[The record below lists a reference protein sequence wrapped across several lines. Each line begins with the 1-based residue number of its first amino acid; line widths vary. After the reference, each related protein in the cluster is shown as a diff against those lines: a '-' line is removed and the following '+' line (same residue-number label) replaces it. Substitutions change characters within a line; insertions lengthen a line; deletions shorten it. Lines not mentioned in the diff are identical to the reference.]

1 MYRFFG
7 KCLRTPFLRKNK
19 RQRGRKVAQ
28 ARRVR
33 PCLETLEDR
42 LVPSGNNW
50 SQYNFDAAGTR
61 NNTAEHILSPGNVGN
76 LQVQWEFPTQGVVA
90 GTPAVV
96 GDTVYAGDTMGN
108 FYAVSR
114 SGQLLWQT
122 KVNGPITDSALVTDD
137 VVIFGTQGNFAS
149 DTPGAIYGLDAN
161 TGKVLWKT
169 TPQPNDPLSQIW
181 GSATLVGH
189 NVAIGVASGDE
200 IVSPQPPPTSRGS
213 LVLLDPHNGNIIWQT
228 FTISDADFKAGATG
242 AAIWSTPAYD
252 SKLGLIYAGT
262 GNNYSTPTTNTSD
275 AMMAFDVKTG
285 AIVWVNQRTPNDNWD
300 FHFNSSAPDFDFGD
314 SPHLYTLSNG
324 ETVVGSG
331 QKSGFFWVFDAKTG
345 AVVNIQADGKQGLD
359 VVPGSTLGGLFAT
372 AAVDPKA
379 GVVYANA
386 RVPTNGNNPFPAT
399 GELAALSG
407 DGTKVL
413 WTVATPSADQSGV
426 ALANGVLYFEDTGGT
441 LFAVD
446 ASTGKVLAQLFTGGE
461 DSGPSVSGGQV
472 FVGQGEIFGHGFNSP
487 GGILALGLSK
497 TQHNAY
503 AQTNLISDGAVP
515 AQVTDANLKNPWG
528 VAESTTGPFWVSD
541 QGTNYAT
548 IYSVTSAG
556 AQTAPFKVS
565 IPPTGTGFPGPTGQV
580 FNPTQSFVMA
590 DGSPALFIFA
600 DLNGSIYAW
609 NGGAGPAAK
618 VEWTTPGAV
627 YTGLA
632 IGSNA
637 QGNFLYAVDAVSGTI
652 HVFNSNFYPVTLGT
666 NGFGKFTD
674 PLLPSDLKL
683 VPFNVQNIDGLLYV
697 TYAPAGHTA
706 QTGATPGQGAV
717 AIFDTSGNFI
727 RQLAI
732 GGPLASPWGITLAPL
747 TFGKFG
753 GDLLVGNFAFNYS
766 SINAFDPVT
775 GKFLGTLSDASG
787 KPITN
792 SGLWALRFGNGG
804 LGGDP
809 NTLYFTA
816 GINGEKDGLFG
827 SIQAL
832 PPQSDHDGNDDHD
845 DGHDHHHVALSMSS
859 ATMPTATTPSANDSL
874 KQLVDTIFLDFN
886 AALMSLEAKLTAMDP
901 QLSGFFQLLNGSLG
915 ALEADVL
922 RML

>member
-1 MYRFFG
+1 MYRYFE
-7 KCLRTPFLRKNK
+7 KCLRTPLLRKEK
-19 RQRGRKVAQ
+19 SQ
-28 ARRVR
+28 RRVR

-42 LVPSGNNW
+42 LVPSGSNW
-50 SQYNFDAAGTR
+50 SMYNFDAAGTR
-61 NNTAEHILSPGNVGN
+61 DNTAEHILSPSNAGN

-96 GDTVYAGDTMGN
+96 GNTVYAGDTMGN

-114 SGQLLWQT
+114 NGQLLWQT
-122 KVNGPITDSALVTDD
+122 KVNGPISDSALVVDD
-137 VVIFGTQGNFAS
+137 VVIFGTQGNFAA
-149 DTPGAIYGLDAN
+149 DTPGSIYGLDAH
-161 TGKVLWKT
+161 TGKVLWQT

-181 GSATLVGH
+181 GSATKVGD
-189 NVAIGVASGDE
+189 NVAIGVATGDE

-228 FTISDADFKAGATG
+228 YTISDADFKAGATG

-252 SKLGLIYAGT
+252 PKLGLIYAGT
-262 GNNYSTPTTNTSD
+262 GNNYSNPTTNTSD
-275 AMMAFDVKTG
+275 AMMAFNAKTG

-300 FHFNSSAPDFDFGD
+300 AHFNSSAPDSDFGD

-331 QKSGFFWVFDAKTG
+331 QKNGFYWVFDAKTG
-345 AVVNIQADGKQGLD
+345 DVVNIQADGKQGLD

-379 GVVYANA
+379 DVVYANA
-386 RVPTNGNNPFPAT
+386 RVPVTPGQAFPAT

-413 WTVATPSADQSGV
+413 WTVPTPSADQSGV

-446 ASTGKVLAQLFTGGE
+446 ASTGKVLTQLFTGGE

-497 TQHNAY
+497 PQENAFS
-503 AQTNLISDGAVP
+503 QTNLVSDGAVP
-515 AQVTDANLKNPWG
+515 AAVTDPYLKNPWG
-528 VAESTTGPFWVSD
+528 VAESTSGPFWVSD

-556 AQTAPFKVS
+556 VHAAPFRVL

-580 FNPTQSFVMA
+580 FNPTQSFVMS

-609 NGGAGPAAK
+609 NGGAGSAAQ
-618 VEWTTPGAV
+618 VVATTPKAV

-632 IGSNA
+632 IGSSA
-637 QGNFLYAVDAVSGTI
+637 QGNFLYAVNAVTGTI
-652 HVFNSNFYPVTLGT
+652 DVFDSKFNPVTLGT
-666 NGFGKFTD
+666 GGFGKFTD
-674 PLLPSDLKL
+674 PLLPGDLKL
-683 VPFNVQNIDGLLYV
+683 VPFNVQNINGQLYV

-717 AIFDTSGNFI
+717 AIFDTSGNFV
-727 RQLAI
+727 RQLVT
-732 GGPLASPWGITLAPL
+732 GGPLASPWGVTLAPT
-747 TFGKFG
+747 TFGQFG

-775 GKFLGTLSDASG
+775 GKFLGTLTDANG
-787 KPITN
+787 NKILN
-792 SGLWALRFGNGG
+792 QALWALHFGNGG
-804 LGGDP
+804 SGGDP
-809 NTLYFTA
+809 NTLYFSA

-827 SIQAL
+827 AISAVPLQHH
-832 PPQSDHDGNDDHD
+832 HDDDGDHD
-845 DGHDHHHVALSMSS
+845 DVASITPSAATPS
-859 ATMPTATTPSANDSL
+859 ATMPSVTMPSANDAL
-874 KQLVDTIFLDFN
+874 TQQIDAIFQAFN
-886 AALMSLEAKLTAMDP
+886 TALLSLEGKLTAMDP
-901 QLSGFFQLLNGSLG
+901 QLSGFFLMLNGNLG
-915 ALEADVL
+915 ALEASLLSVL
-922 RML
+922 

>member
-1 MYRFFG
+1 MHRSFEKY
-7 KCLRTPFLRKNK
+7 LRTPLLRGNK
-19 RQRGRKVAQ
+19 WQRGRKVAQ
-28 ARRVR
+28 ARPVR

-61 NNTAEHILSPGNVGN
+61 NNTAEHILNPSNVGN

-90 GTPAVV
+90 ATPAVV

-122 KVNGPITDSALVTDD
+122 KVNGPITDSALVVDD
-137 VVIFGTQGNFAS
+137 VVIFGTQGNFAA
-149 DTPGAIYGLDAN
+149 DAPGAIYGLDAN

-181 GSATLVGH
+181 GSATQVGD

-213 LVLLDPHNGNIIWQT
+213 MVLLDPHNGNIIWQT

-252 SKLGLIYAGT
+252 PKLGLIYAGT
-262 GNNYSTPTTNTSD
+262 GNNYSSPTTNTSD
-275 AMMAFDVKTG
+275 AMMAFDAKTG

-345 AVVNIQADGKQGLD
+345 AVVNIEADGKQGLD

-386 RVPTNGNNPFPAT
+386 RVPTNGTNPFPAT

-426 ALANGVLYFEDTGGT
+426 ALANGVLYFQDTGGT

-497 TQHNAY
+497 SQENAY
-503 AQTNLISDGAVP
+503 AQTNLVSDGAVP
-515 AQVTDANLKNPWG
+515 AEVTDSNLKNPWG
-528 VAESTTGPFWVSD
+528 VAESTTSPFWVSD

-556 AQTAPFKVS
+556 VQTAPFKVS

-580 FNPTQSFVMA
+580 FNPTASFVMS

-609 NGGAGPAAK
+609 NGGAGPAAQ

-637 QGNFLYAVDAVSGTI
+637 QGNFLYAADGVSGTI
-652 HVFNSNFYPVTLGT
+652 HVFDSKFYPVTLGT

-732 GGPLASPWGITLAPL
+732 GGPLASPWGVTLAPL
-747 TFGKFG
+747 SFGKFG

-775 GKFLGTLSDASG
+775 GKFLGTLTDASG
-787 KPITN
+787 KPILN

-809 NTLYFTA
+809 NTLYFSA

-827 SIQAL
+827 SIQAV
-832 PPQSDHDGNDDHD
+832 PGQSDD
-845 DGHDHHHVALSMSS
+845 DGGQGHHDVASVTPS
-859 ATMPTATTPSANDSL
+859 ATMPSATTPSANDPL
-874 KQLVDTIFLDFN
+874 KQLVDTIFQDFD
-886 AALMSLEAKLTAMDP
+886 AALMSLESKLTAMDP
-901 QLSGFFQLLNGSLG
+901 QLSGFFQLLNGSLD